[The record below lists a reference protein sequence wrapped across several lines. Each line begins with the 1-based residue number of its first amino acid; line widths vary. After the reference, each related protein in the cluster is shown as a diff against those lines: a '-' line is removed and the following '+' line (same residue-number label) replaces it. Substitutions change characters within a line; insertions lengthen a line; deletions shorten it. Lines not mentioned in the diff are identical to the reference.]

1 DGLLPDRDA
10 ADVVV
15 IELVAEA
22 GLIADFEG
30 APRSGFDGWLNDVLL
45 PIALA
50 GGDVTGKNE
59 IGEGG
64 ERDVVRA
71 SDAGFEHAAAPHR
84 DARGLRHV
92 MHTLGFGKA
101 THAAQFDINDAAGPQ
116 TDGLLGM
123 VC

>member
-1 DGLLPDRDA
+1 MRSTDGLLPDRDA

-22 GLIADFEG
+22 GLIADFDG

-45 PIALA
+45 PIAFA
-50 GGDVTGKNE
+50 RGDVAGEYE

-71 SDAGFEHAAAPHR
+71 SDAGFEHAAAPNGNTRSLR
-84 DARGLRHV
+84 DV
-92 MHTLGFGKA
+92 VNTLGFGKSA
-101 THAAQFDINDAAGPQ
+101 HTAQFDVYDATG
-116 TDGLLGM
+116 
-123 VC
+123 